1 MTNEIKQKL
10 KKETKIY
17 KKYVKNKFD
26 VDYRQVIE

>member
-10 KKETKIY
+10 KVKTNIY

-26 VDYRQVIE
+26 VGFR